1 MHPDVCVTIA
11 NGPLAGMRLDG
22 DHEKSESWY
31 ILHAEP
37 GATLIAGS
45 LTDDV
50 DRCLADFGWK

>member
-1 MHPDVCVTIA
+1 
-11 NGPLAGMRLDG
+11 MRLDG

-37 GATLIAGS
+37 GARLIAGS